1 MYGPFHRIND
11 SPETVKK
18 IIESGELWGQS
29 PRNIGA
35 SNFPKVKAYEGK
47 LPAGR
52 IGIEFETEV
61 EPDEATP
68 PGQPMWSM
76 ESGHPGVQRIEVVVE
91 GRLEEYVKIKV
102 RLLRQT
108 VIV

>member
-11 SPETVKK
+11 SPETVRK
-18 IIESGELWGQS
+18 ITESGELWGQS

-35 SNFPKVKAYEGK
+35 SDFPKVKAYEGK

-52 IGIEFETEV
+52 LGIEFETEV
-61 EPDEATP
+61 EPDEGTP

-76 ESGHPGVQRIEVVVE
+76 ESGHPGIERVEVTVE
-91 GRLEEYVKIKV
+91 GRLKEYVKIKV